1 MRFKVALL
9 VFVFLA
15 VPLTP
20 ANSII
25 NGTPAVGSDYVVTM
39 LFGDEKPSSHCTGA
53 YLRPR
58 VVVTAAHC
66 VIAGGARA
74 PQLTRPIEDWYVS
87 QPGIDWQSSGTKS
100 SRVKVLKIWTDPDY
114 FNRWEPDKGLRETQV
129 NDVAFLFLER
139 ELNGPTVSRAAN
151 REEIESFRV
160 GQGRA
165 FHLGYGCI
173 GTSYEQRKGNDGK
186 PYLSEEIVGTTI
198 GSLSTPIW
206 DRFLLAQYPTGKVEV
221 CSGDSG
227 SPLLMKKGS
236 EVLYLGTIFAGGN
249 GANGERFAATTVLW
263 PFVPA
268 LDEAHKQFLIEDAKN
283 RELKAKQE
291 ADAKAAAELKAKQE
305 ADAKAAAELK
315 AKQEADAKAAA
326 ELKAKQEAAVKAA
339 AELKAKQEADAK
351 AAAELKA
358 KQDAAADKA
367 ALTKAQ
373 SELAAANAALSDA
386 QKVNRELQSQ
396 LSAIEVQFKL
406 LSDSVTTVQN
416 QLSQLNTKFVAAL
429 AGQNAANAK
438 LKKVCSTKPKPKG
451 C

>member
-1 MRFKVALL
+1 
-9 VFVFLA
+9 
-15 VPLTP
+15 
-20 ANSII
+20 
-25 NGTPAVGSDYVVTM
+25 
-39 LFGDEKPSSHCTGA
+39 
-53 YLRPR
+53 
-58 VVVTAAHC
+58 
-66 VIAGGARA
+66 
-74 PQLTRPIEDWYVS
+74 
-87 QPGIDWQSSGTKS
+87 
-100 SRVKVLKIWTDPDY
+100 
-114 FNRWEPDKGLRETQV
+114 V